1 MRRTLGLFG
10 VLGLT
15 CAGVFACDSSPSI
28 SDAQLGFTIV
38 EGILQVQENDPTAA
52 AIILSSTGGN
62 CPTYQLG
69 ASVRNILLT
78 DALVFV
84 LQTAGTSSDGGY
96 NPITAGTYNVEM
108 GFVADAGNLALV
120 TEYETT
126 PICQV
131 TPTGANSGTVT
142 VDSYNPAAGGNSTVS
157 YSIVFGY
164 TRFTGASPLS
174 TCVIP
179 ASATP
184 PDAGTCFL
192 PNGGGP
198 T

>member
-1 MRRTLGLFG
+1 MRRTLGLCG
-10 VLGLT
+10 VLGVV
-15 CAGVFACDSSPSI
+15 CAAFFACDSGPSI
-28 SDAQLGFTIV
+28 SDTQLGFTIV
-38 EGILQVQENDPTAA
+38 EGILQVQEDDPTTA
-52 AIILSSTGGN
+52 AIVLSSTGGN
-62 CPTYQLG
+62 CSTYQLG

-84 LQTAGTSSDGGY
+84 LQAGGTSSDGGY
-96 NPITAGTYNVEM
+96 NPVTAGTYNVET
-108 GFVADAGNLALV
+108 GFVPDAGNIALV

-126 PICQV
+126 AICQV
-131 TPTGANSGTVT
+131 TPTGANSGTIT
-142 VDSYNPAAGGNSTVS
+142 VQPYNPDAGGNSTVT

-164 TRFTGASPLS
+164 DRFNGAVPLS

-179 ASATP
+179 ASVKP

>member
-15 CAGVFACDSSPSI
+15 CAGVFACDASPSI
-28 SDAQLGFTIV
+28 SDTQLGFTIV
-38 EGILQVQENDPTAA
+38 EGVLQVQENDPTTAS
-52 AIILSSTGGN
+52 IVLSSTAGN

-84 LQTAGTSSDGGY
+84 LQAAGTSSDGGY
-96 NPITAGTYNVEM
+96 NPVTAGTYNVEM
-108 GFVADAGNLALV
+108 GFVADAGNIALV

-126 PICQV
+126 AICQV
-131 TPTGANSGTVT
+131 TPTGANSGTIT
-142 VDSYNPAAGGNSTVS
+142 VQPYNPGAGGNSTVS

-164 TRFTGASPLS
+164 SRFNGASPLS

-179 ASATP
+179 ASVTP
-184 PDAGTCFL
+184 PDAGCFL